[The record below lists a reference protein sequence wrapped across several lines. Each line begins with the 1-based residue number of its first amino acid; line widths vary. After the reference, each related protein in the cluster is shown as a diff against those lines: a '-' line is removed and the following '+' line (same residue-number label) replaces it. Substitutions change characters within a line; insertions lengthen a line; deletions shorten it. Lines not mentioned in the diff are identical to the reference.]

1 MKNLII
7 LSLIIIQP
15 LTNLQAQSKLTG
27 TWEAKFMNDANS
39 MELLFKITEEEGYTL
54 DMNKDGS
61 VEVSGNWKIEGEQIQ
76 FEDSGGPMACRSSE
90 GVYTY
95 QLNGDTLNLTLV
107 QDDCPGRK
115 RMMPSVTWKRISE
128 P

>member
-27 TWEAKFMNDANS
+27 IWEAKFMNDANS
-39 MELLFKITEEEGYTL
+39 MELLFKITEEDYSL

-61 VEVSGNWKIEGEQIQ
+61 VEVSGKWKIEGEQIQ
-76 FEDSGGPMACRSSE
+76 FEDSGGPMACRSAV
-90 GVYTY
+90 GIYKY
-95 QLNGDTLNLTLV
+95 KLDGDSLNLTLI

-115 RMMPSVTWKRISE
+115 MMMPSVAWTRVSK